1 MPVPVK
7 LSDIIDEMIISSDE
21 ASSYLNRVTGEIVL
35 VTSEEANV
43 AEDPEDWDLLPGW
56 QQEVM
61 PKIKEALESRD
72 YLKLPG
78 KYEIHEWSI
87 MEEFAHSVDDEEA
100 SDELL
105 TALHGRGAFR
115 YFKDTVRGLGI
126 QQDWYDFRD
135 EAFKEIARDWLVA
148 HDIPFVEDAADA

>member
-1 MPVPVK
+1 M
-7 LSDIIDEMIISSDE
+7 
-21 ASSYLNRVTGEIVL
+21 VT
-35 VTSEEANV
+35 VTAEEKRA

-61 PKIKEALESRD
+61 PKVKEALESDD

-78 KYEIHEWSI
+78 EYEIHEWSI

-115 YFKDTVRGLGI
+115 YFKDTVRRLGI
-126 QQDWYDFRD
+126 QQDWYRFRD
-135 EAFKEIARDWLVA
+135 EALKEIARDWLCA
-148 HDIPFVEDAADA
+148 HGIPFVE

>member
-1 MPVPVK
+1 MPIPVK
-7 LSDIIDEMIISSDE
+7 LRDVVDQMDMLSDE
-21 ASSYLNRVTGEIVL
+21 ASAYLNRVNGEIVF
-35 VTSEEANV
+35 VPEGDRSPGEN
-43 AEDPEDWDLLPGW
+43 EDDWDDMSDIENEESADIE
-56 QQEVM
+56 EVL
-61 PKIKEALESRD
+61 KSDD
-72 YLKLPG
+72 YIALPG

>member
-87 MEEFAHSVDDEEA
+87 MEQFAHSVADEEVG
-100 SDELL
+100 DELL
-105 TALHGRGAFR
+105 VAIQGPGEFR
-115 YFKDTVRGLGI
+115 YFKDTVRRLGI
-126 QQDWYDFRD
+126 KQDWYRFRD
-135 EAFKEIARDWLVA
+135 EAFKEIARDWLQA
-148 HDIPFVEDAADA
+148 HDIPFVE